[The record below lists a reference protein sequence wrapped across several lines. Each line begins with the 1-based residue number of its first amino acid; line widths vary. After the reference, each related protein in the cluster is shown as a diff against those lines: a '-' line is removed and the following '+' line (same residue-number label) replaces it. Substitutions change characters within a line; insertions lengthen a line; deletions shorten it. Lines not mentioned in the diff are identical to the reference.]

1 MMNEKPSNIVE
12 RFWKYEQENN
22 YERLSLYILSAT
34 IRKLAT
40 ILKVRKSSPLTAL
53 SIASSIY
60 LSRTLLSQNL
70 KEIDKKFLEKYILEE
85 INIFQRKLLSD
96 IINLKLRKEYELLF
110 DRFVQNLYSIW
121 ILYNNGISRSLD
133 IFFYVIEV
141 NNLDVLYDTV
151 KLSLRDK
158 LVINIYIILFYRRI
172 YNNVFNKKKPKI
184 LKDKELPDLLT
195 KVGMEVK
202 NIFKNTLFI
211 NELENFDKHFDIV
224 AETLTTFI
232 KSEYEK
238 DNTYSRIN
246 QAVTDFDFFR
256 YLLVIGYNLLNPYD
270 PIVIRYLTEY
280 IKNDAETFLDFATTM
295 KSLLVQNQEYE
306 EILLEIPMYKNI
318 GSSVLL
324 NDDPTLFQAKNVH
337 FSYNDKSETIV
348 NLNLSINRFQWNHF
362 KGASGQGKTTLF
374 NLLLQRHKH
383 QRGQM
388 FFQGNESYSYEN
400 IKHLISIVSTS
411 YDLFDNY
418 SILLNIT
425 YGLKKVDE
433 DTIKKIEYYLEKFQM
448 KHLKYRL
455 HDKMEGLSTGENKRI
470 KLIRLILHD
479 RPIWFLDEVTA
490 NLNDELEKVVL
501 DELFKIKT
509 EKKKTVLFIS
519 HNKSTLRYADVIYNI
534 DNKQVNQLE

>member
-12 RFWKYEQENN
+12 RFLKYEQENN

-53 SIASSIY
+53 SIASSVY
-60 LSRTLLSQNL
+60 LSRTLLSQHL

-96 IINLKLRKEYELLF
+96 IINLELRKEYELLF
-110 DRFVQNLYSIW
+110 DRFLQNLYSIW
-121 ILYNNGISRSLD
+121 ILYNNGIGRSLD

-158 LVINIYIILFYRRI
+158 LVINIYIILFYGAI
-172 YNNVFNKKKPKI
+172 YNNAFDMKKPKM

-211 NELENFDKHFDIV
+211 HEHENFDKHFDIV
-224 AETLTTFI
+224 AETLTKFI

-238 DNTYSRIN
+238 DNTYSRLN

-256 YLLVIGYNLLNPYD
+256 YLLVIAYNLINPYD
-270 PIVIRYLTEY
+270 PIVLRYLTEY
-280 IKNDAETFLDFATTM
+280 IRNDAETFFDCATTM

-318 GSSVLL
+318 GSSVLP
-324 NDDPTLFQAKNVH
+324 NDDPILFQAKNVY
-337 FSYNDKSETIV
+337 FSYSDKRETIV
-348 NLNLSINRFQWNHF
+348 NLNFSINRF
-362 KGASGQGKTTLF
+362 
-374 NLLLQRHKH
+374 
-383 QRGQM
+383 
-388 FFQGNESYSYEN
+388 
-400 IKHLISIVSTS
+400 
-411 YDLFDNY
+411 
-418 SILLNIT
+418 
-425 YGLKKVDE
+425 
-433 DTIKKIEYYLEKFQM
+433 
-448 KHLKYRL
+448 
-455 HDKMEGLSTGENKRI
+455 
-470 KLIRLILHD
+470 
-479 RPIWFLDEVTA
+479 
-490 NLNDELEKVVL
+490 
-501 DELFKIKT
+501 
-509 EKKKTVLFIS
+509 
-519 HNKSTLRYADVIYNI
+519 
-534 DNKQVNQLE
+534 